1 MVREMSE
8 KLHLRKQ
15 MSIRIYNPIDIDLVQ
30 ELGRSGEYP
39 YSGLGP
45 QLVAAGRLSRE
56 KGFDLL
62 LAAMPKV
69 IECLPHARLTI
80 LGQGPLRAVLAEQIQ
95 RLALSD

>member
-15 MSIRIYNPIDIDLVQ
+15 MSIRIYNPIDIDLGQ

-45 QLVAAGRLSRE
+45 QLVAAGRLSRG

-62 LAAMPKV
+62 LAAIPQV
-69 IECLPHARLTI
+69 IEYLPHAPLTI
-80 LGQGPLRAVLAEQIQ
+80 LGHGPPRAVLAVQIQ
-95 RLALSD
+95 RLCLS